1 MDKTSMNKKV
11 IDSIRELS
19 KAIHHLQWYTS
30 HSLQQLQD
38 AKLKSVVAWHA
49 RHGEWFRNRLI
60 AADCMPKDIA
70 RSNMSALPVTTRQDI
85 ISAGPK
91 FFAKELPPG
100 HGKPGQVK
108 SSGSTGEPVVV
119 QATDVVA
126 LFFHATNHMEVDW
139 HRRDR
144 KLRMAAVR
152 AGQTPT
158 GTHANWGMPHSAM
171 SETGPCL
178 IVNNKTDIKEQARL
192 IYEFHT
198 EILSCYPNV
207 MDALMDSWQET
218 GKIPALKHYKSLGET
233 VSDAFRSRVE
243 RIMGVKVEDS
253 YSSQELGTIANQCP
267 QSGLYHTMDFNHIV
281 EVLDQHDQQVLP
293 GEIGRVVVTD
303 LHNHASPLIRYDT
316 GDWAEM
322 GATCSCGRGLQTLR
336 KVMGRTRNL
345 IRRADGSR
353 YWPMVGM
360 YDFDKLDF
368 LVRRYQVVQHSLTDI
383 EYRIVVDEPVSESQQ
398 QDLINLAAA
407 AMGSEFTYQVTQQ
420 TSDFAVNPNGKFE
433 EFVCKI

>member
-1 MDKTSMNKKV
+1 
-11 IDSIRELS
+11 
-19 KAIHHLQWYTS
+19 
-30 HSLQQLQD
+30 
-38 AKLKSVVAWHA
+38 
-49 RHGEWFRNRLI
+49 
-60 AADCMPKDIA
+60 
-70 RSNMSALPVTTRQDI
+70 
-85 ISAGPK
+85 
-91 FFAKELPPG
+91 
-100 HGKPGQVK
+100 
-108 SSGSTGEPVVV
+108 
-119 QATDVVA
+119 
-126 LFFHATNHMEVDW
+126 
-139 HRRDR
+139 
-144 KLRMAAVR
+144 
-152 AGQTPT
+152 
-158 GTHANWGMPHSAM
+158 
-171 SETGPCL
+171 
-178 IVNNKTDIKEQARL
+178 
-192 IYEFHT
+192 
-198 EILSCYPNV
+198 
-207 MDALMDSWQET
+207 
-218 GKIPALKHYKSLGET
+218 
-233 VSDAFRSRVE
+233 
-243 RIMGVKVEDS
+243 
-253 YSSQELGTIANQCP
+253 
-267 QSGLYHTMDFNHIV
+267 
-281 EVLDQHDQQVLP
+281 VLP

-407 AMGSEFTYQVTQQ
+407 AMGSEFTYRVTQQ

>member
-1 MDKTSMNKKV
+1 MNKKV

-19 KAIHHLQWYTS
+19 KEIHHLQWYTS
-30 HSLQQLQD
+30 HRLQQLQD
-38 AKLKSVVAWHA
+38 VKLKSVVAWHA

-91 FFAKELPPG
+91 FFANELPPG

-152 AGQTPT
+152 AGPTPT

-218 GKIPALKHYKSLGET
+218 GNIPALKHYKSLGET

-267 QSGLYHTMDFNHIV
+267 ETGLYHTMDFNHIV

-322 GATCSCGRGLQTLR
+322 GVTCSCGRGLQTLR

-345 IRRADGSR
+345 IRRSDGSR

-407 AMGSEFTYQVTQQ
+407 AMGSEFTYRVTQQ